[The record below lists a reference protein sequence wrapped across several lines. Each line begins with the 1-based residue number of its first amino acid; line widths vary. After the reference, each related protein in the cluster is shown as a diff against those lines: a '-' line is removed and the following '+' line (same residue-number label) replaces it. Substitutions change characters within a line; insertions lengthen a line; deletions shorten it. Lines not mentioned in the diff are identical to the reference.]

1 MGGHRRGRGEP
12 GGGGQG
18 GRPAKRGPQGAAWPP
33 GHGGAGAWVGSQDW
47 RDRAG
52 HRLRSRVARRG
63 LDTATCHLGIGDVS
77 LEHSVPSTAPGRW
90 NKSVRA
96 HVRRVT
102 VAGGPYWCRGSVRG
116 TARRPACPRVRGP
129 CCRSLTPSGC
139 APETAPAKRM
149 EREQELES
157 PLRGGP
163 RHPVPRRPQAC
174 PPRGPRASS
183 PRDSHCP
190 HLYLLRRNNS
200 QNFNLQLL
208 CKLPPGLIYN
218 S

>member
-1 MGGHRRGRGEP
+1 MSPCPGALLSITHTQRVCGRD
-12 GGGGQG
+12 
-18 GRPAKRGPQGAAWPP
+18 GASKA
-33 GHGGAGAWVGSQDW
+33 HGTGAGT
-47 RDRAG
+47 R
-52 HRLRSRVARRG
+52 
-63 LDTATCHLGIGDVS
+63 
-77 LEHSVPSTAPGRW
+77 E
-90 NKSVRA
+90 
-96 HVRRVT
+96 
-102 VAGGPYWCRGSVRG
+102 
-116 TARRPACPRVRGP
+116 PA
-129 CCRSLTPSGC
+129 
-139 APETAPAKRM
+139 A
-149 EREQELES
+149 
-157 PLRGGP
+157 GGP

>member
-1 MGGHRRGRGEP
+1 M
-12 GGGGQG
+12 
-18 GRPAKRGPQGAAWPP
+18 
-33 GHGGAGAWVGSQDW
+33 GSQDW

-96 HVRRVT
+96 HVRRAT
-102 VAGGPYWCRGSVRG
+102 VANGPYWCRGSVRG

-139 APETAPAKRM
+139 APKTAPAKRM

-157 PLRGGP
+157 PP
-163 RHPVPRRPQAC
+163 RVALATLCPGARRPALPGAHERPVPGTVTAPTSIC
-174 PPRGPRASS
+174 CGETTV
-183 PRDSHCP
+183 
-190 HLYLLRRNNS
+190 
-200 QNFNLQLL
+200 
-208 CKLPPGLIYN
+208 KILICSFSANYRLV
-218 S
+218 